1 MAIDDHTVLI
11 LGGCGGPNLV
21 SMISLFLYLSPG
33 SKVGTE
39 VWTITSHKCGQC
51 SSYLSIDAI
60 RGLGSFFVLSLAL
73 RGFSLTGYSGFPIFS
88 SYSLFLLLPIIGR
101 LEKWGLQLQCLTLT
115 TTTTNFALTTTR
127 KVSFGLNY
135 WRISK
140 NQGLG
145 NGNFAVGM
153 HVCTDLKL
161 ANCIIWRQSNPALWT
176 SA

>member
-21 SMISLFLYLSPG
+21 SMISLFLYLREARLVQRCEQSPPTNVASVLHISASMPYMG
-33 SKVGTE
+33 WVHFWFSPLLWE
-39 VWTITSHKCGQC
+39 V
-51 SSYLSIDAI
+51 
-60 RGLGSFFVLSLAL
+60 F
-73 RGFSLTGYSGFPIFS
+73 LTGYSGFPIFS

-115 TTTTNFALTTTR
+115 TTTTTNFALTTTR
-127 KVSFGLNY
+127 KVSFGSNY

-161 ANCIIWRQSNPALWT
+161 ANCIIWWQSNAALWT